1 MAKERKNIIVGAAAF
16 YVTVKHSLS
25 SGVTDADFN
34 LPTTLDVKTPSSAID
49 PEATLNGD
57 SKWRD
62 IGYTQEGVEV
72 SYEPDYGDVEVDQLM
87 DSARLFKQSMRV
99 MVNTTLAEATLENLL
114 VVWGQAEPTALA
126 TEGVVDIEAGDLG
139 DEPIER
145 GLAFVGPGP
154 RKSTKQFRLYHVTRA
169 IQTESSS
176 HALRRSENTGLP
188 VSFRILPN
196 EKTSNTAARYGTVRD
211 RARS

>member
-1 MAKERKNIIVGAAAF
+1 MAKERKNIIVGAANF
-16 YVTVKHSLS
+16 YVTTKHSLS
-25 SGVTDADFN
+25 DGVTSDDFA
-34 LPTTLDVKTPSSAID
+34 LPTGITTGTSAID
-49 PEATLNGD
+49 ASALLDAD

-62 IGYTQEGVEV
+62 VGYTQEGVEV
-72 SYEPDYGDVEVDQLM
+72 SYEPDYGDVEVDQLL

-114 VVWGQAEPTALA
+114 VVWGQVDESL
-126 TEGVVDIEAGDLG
+126 EDDVLDIEAGELG
-139 DEPIER
+139 DEPVER

-154 RKSTKQFRLYHVTRA
+154 RAASAQQRIYHVERA

-176 HALRRSENTGLP
+176 HSLRRSENTGLP

-196 EKTSNTAARYGTVRD
+196 EKTSVTAARYGTVRD
-211 RARS
+211 RAKS